1 MIVATGKPGQ
11 PETREVEDLT
21 GWKDASMS
29 DRLSATKI
37 LRYQELADRLADL
50 IRQGTYPPG
59 ERLPSVRQMSQQQGV
74 SISTVLQ
81 AYSVLEGH
89 GLIEAR
95 PQSGYYVRALHIE
108 RLPEPDISAPG
119 SDPSRVSLHEL
130 IMMLLADTI
139 NPNLIQLGAAM
150 PNPEFLPIKKIDR
163 LLIELLRENDP
174 NSHQYRFPP
183 GLNSL
188 RTQIAQRAV
197 ISGCSLA
204 PHDIVITSGGT
215 EAIDICLHAV
225 CRPGDIVAVESP
237 TYFGTLQ
244 SLEIHGLR
252 ALEIPT
258 HPRDGISLDALEFAI
273 EHNPIRA
280 VMVISNFNN
289 PLGSMIPDEKKKEL
303 VQLLEHHDI
312 PLIEN
317 DVCGEI
323 YFGAKR
329 PLVCK
334 AFDTKGLVMLFSA
347 FSKDISP
354 GLRVGWVA
362 PGRYQAEVEWLKS
375 AISAAAPTLGQK
387 VITRFLQSG
396 GYEQHLRRIR
406 REYSRNVD
414 LLSSAVMRYFPEGT
428 RLTRPS
434 GGFVL
439 WVRLPEAA
447 DSLEL
452 YRRARQAGITLAPGY
467 VFSPT
472 QQFPNFIRLNAAE
485 FNYATERA
493 VERLGGMIKELAGS

>member
-1 MIVATGKPGQ
+1 MA
-11 PETREVEDLT
+11 DLI
-21 GWKDASMS
+21 D
-29 DRLSATKI
+29 ATKT
-37 LRYQELADRLADL
+37 LRYQELADRLAEL

-59 ERLPSVRQMSQQQGV
+59 KRLPSVRQMSHQQGV

-81 AYSVLEGH
+81 SYSVLESQ

-95 PQSGYYVRALHIE
+95 PQSGYYVRSHPAE

-119 SDPSRVSLHEL
+119 RDPSHVSLHEL

-150 PNPEFLPIKKIDR
+150 PNTDFLPLKKINR
-163 LLIELLRENDP
+163 LIINNARQNDP
-174 NSHQYRFPP
+174 TSHQYRFPP
-183 GLNSL
+183 GVNSL

-197 ISGCSLA
+197 ISGCSLS
-204 PHDIVITSGGT
+204 PKEIVITSGGT
-215 EAIDICLHAV
+215 EAIDVCLHAV
-225 CRPGDIVAVESP
+225 TRPGDIVAVESP

-258 HPRDGISLDALEFAI
+258 HPREGISLEALAFAI

-303 VQLLEHHDI
+303 VQLLERYDI

-317 DVCGEI
+317 DVSGEI

-329 PLVCK
+329 PMVCK
-334 AFDTKGLVMLFSA
+334 AFDTKGLVMLFSS

-362 PGRYQAEVEWLKS
+362 PGRYYSEVEWLKFT
-375 AISAAAPTLGQK
+375 ISAAAPTIGQK
-387 VITRFLQSG
+387 VITRFLESG

-406 REYSRNVD
+406 REYARNVE
-414 LLSSAVMRYFPEGT
+414 LLSDAVVRYFPEGT
-428 RLTRPS
+428 RLSRPS

-439 WVRLPEAA
+439 WVRLPEYV

-452 YRRARQAGITLAPGY
+452 YRQARQAGITLAPGY

-485 FNYATERA
+485 FTYATERA
-493 VERLGGMIKELAGS
+493 VERLGGMIRNQ

>member
-1 MIVATGKPGQ
+1 MNNL
-11 PETREVEDLT
+11 LT
-21 GWKDASMS
+21 GS
-29 DRLSATKI
+29 RI
-37 LRYQELADRLADL
+37 LRYQELADRIAEL

-59 ERLPSVRQMSQQQGV
+59 KRLPSVRETSHQQSM

-81 AYSVLEGH
+81 AYSVLESQ

-95 PQSGYYVRALHIE
+95 PQSGYYVRSQPSM

-119 SDPSRVSLHEL
+119 RDPSQVSLHEL

-139 NPNLIQLGAAM
+139 NPNLIQLGTAM
-150 PNPEFLPIKKIDR
+150 PNPELLPIKKINR
-163 LLIELLRENDP
+163 IVAALARENDP
-174 NSHQYRFPP
+174 KLHQYRFPP

-188 RTQIAQRAV
+188 RMQIAQRAV
-197 ISGCSLA
+197 ISGCSLS
-204 PHDIVITSGGT
+204 PNDIVITSGGT

-237 TYFGTLQ
+237 TYFGILQ

-258 HPRDGISLDALEFAI
+258 HPREGISLEALEFAI
-273 EHNPIRA
+273 EHNPIKA
-280 VMVISNFNN
+280 VLVISNFNN

-303 VQLLEHHDI
+303 VHLLERHEI

-317 DVCGEI
+317 DVSGEI
-323 YFGAKR
+323 YFNEKR

-334 AFDTKGLVMLFSA
+334 AFDTKGLVMLFSS

-354 GLRVGWVA
+354 GLRVGWIV
-362 PGRYQAEVEWLKS
+362 PGRYKAETEWLKFT
-375 AISAAAPTLGQK
+375 ISAAAPTLGQR
-387 VITRFLQSG
+387 VVTRFLESG

-406 REYSRNVD
+406 REYARNVG
-414 LLSSAVMRYFPEGT
+414 LLSNAVMRYFPEGT

-434 GGFVL
+434 GGQVL
-439 WVRLPEAA
+439 WVRLPEYA

-485 FNYATERA
+485 FNYSTERA
-493 VERLGGMIKELAGS
+493 AERLGGLIQELAKA

>member
-1 MIVATGKPGQ
+1 MAAIL
-11 PETREVEDLT
+11 ETAR
-21 GWKDASMS
+21 
-29 DRLSATKI
+29 I
-37 LRYQELADRLADL
+37 LRYQELADRLAEL

-59 ERLPSVRQMSQQQGV
+59 KRLPSVRQMSRQQGV

-81 AYSVLEGH
+81 AYSVLEGQA
-89 GLIEAR
+89 LIEAR
-95 PQSGYYVRALHIE
+95 PQSGYYVRMQPAE

-119 SDPSRVSLHEL
+119 RDPSQVSLHEL

-139 NPNLIQLGAAM
+139 NPDLIQLGAAI
-150 PNPEFLPIKKIDR
+150 PNMDYLPLKKINR
-163 LLIELLRENDP
+163 ILIQNVRQNDP

-188 RTQIAQRAV
+188 RTQVAQRAV
-197 ISGCSLA
+197 ISGCSLS
-204 PHDIVITSGGT
+204 PSDIVITSGGT

-225 CRPGDIVAVESP
+225 TRPGDIVAVESP

-258 HPRDGISLDALEFAI
+258 HPREGISLEALAFAI
-273 EHNPIRA
+273 GHNPIKA

-303 VQLLEHHDI
+303 VQLLERHDI

-317 DVCGEI
+317 DVSGEI
-323 YFGAKR
+323 YFGEKR
-329 PLVCK
+329 PMVCK
-334 AFDTKGLVMLFSA
+334 AFDTKGLVMLFSS

-362 PGRYQAEVEWLKS
+362 PGRYKAEVEWLKF

-387 VITRFLQSG
+387 VVTRFLESG

-406 REYSRNVD
+406 REYARNVE
-414 LLSSAVMRYFPEGT
+414 LLSNAVMRYFPEGT

-434 GGFVL
+434 GGMVL
-439 WVRLPEAA
+439 WVRMPENV

-452 YRRARQAGITLAPGY
+452 YRQAKQAGITLAPGY

-493 VERLGGMIKELAGS
+493 VERLGEMVKESGDQ

>member
-1 MIVATGKPGQ
+1 METMIEAT
-11 PETREVEDLT
+11 R
-21 GWKDASMS
+21 S
-29 DRLSATKI
+29 
-37 LRYQELADRLADL
+37 LRYQELADRLVEL
-50 IRQGTYPPG
+50 IQQGTYPPG
-59 ERLPSVRQMSQQQGV
+59 KRLPSVRQMSKQQGV
-74 SISTVLQ
+74 SVSTVLQ
-81 AYSVLEGH
+81 AYSVLEAQA
-89 GLIEAR
+89 LIEAR
-95 PQSGYYVRALHIE
+95 PQSGYYVRVQTVE
-108 RLPEPDISAPG
+108 RLPEPDISAPRR
-119 SDPSRVSLHEL
+119 DPSQVSLHEL

-139 NPNLIQLGAAM
+139 NPNLIQLGTAI
-150 PNPEFLPIKKIDR
+150 PNTDFLPLKKINR
-163 LLIELLRENDP
+163 ILIDKARQNDP
-174 NSHQYRFPP
+174 TSHQYRFPP
-183 GLNSL
+183 GLTSL

-197 ISGCSLA
+197 ISGCSLS
-204 PHDIVITSGGT
+204 PSDIVITSGGT

-225 CRPGDIVAVESP
+225 TRPGDIVAVESP

-258 HPRDGISLDALEFAI
+258 HPREGISLEALEFAI

-303 VQLLEHHDI
+303 VQLLERHDI

-317 DVCGEI
+317 DVSGEI
-323 YFGAKR
+323 YFGDKR
-329 PLVCK
+329 PMVCK
-334 AFDTKGLVMLFSA
+334 AFDTKGLVMLFSS

-354 GLRVGWVA
+354 GLRVGWIA
-362 PGRYQAEVEWLKS
+362 PGRYRAEVEWLKFT
-375 AISAAAPTLGQK
+375 ISAAAPTLGQK
-387 VITRFLQSG
+387 VVTRFLESG

-406 REYSRNVD
+406 REYARNVE
-414 LLSSAVMRYFPEGT
+414 LLSNAVMRYFPEGT

-434 GGFVL
+434 GGMVL
-439 WVRLPEAA
+439 WVRMPEKV

-452 YRRARQAGITLAPGY
+452 YRQAKQAGITLAPGY

-493 VERLGGMIKELAGS
+493 VERLGEMVKEGRDG

>member
-1 MIVATGKPGQ
+1 M
-11 PETREVEDLT
+11 ENEVPAD
-21 GWKDASMS
+21 
-29 DRLSATKI
+29 KI
-37 LRYQELADRLADL
+37 LRYQELADRLAEL

-59 ERLPSVRQMSQQQGV
+59 KRVPSVRQMSRQQTL

-81 AYSVLEGH
+81 AYSVLESH

-95 PQSGYYVRALHIE
+95 PQSGYYVRSQPAA
-108 RLPEPDISAPG
+108 RLPEPEISTPG
-119 SDPSRVSLHEL
+119 RDPSQVSVHEL

-139 NPNLIQLGAAM
+139 NPHLIQLGAAM
-150 PNPEFLPIKKIDR
+150 PNPEFLPTKKINR
-163 LLIELLRENDP
+163 ILTELVRQDDP

-188 RTQIAQRAV
+188 RTQVAQRAV
-197 ISGCSLA
+197 ISGCSLS
-204 PHDIVITSGGT
+204 PHDVVITSGGT

-258 HPRDGISLDALEFAI
+258 HPREGISLEALAFAI

-280 VMVISNFNN
+280 VMVIPNFNN
-289 PLGSMIPDEKKKEL
+289 PLGSLIPDEKKKEL
-303 VQLLEHHDI
+303 VQLLERYDI

-317 DVCGEI
+317 DVSGEI
-323 YFGAKR
+323 YFGTKR

-334 AFDTKGLVMLFSA
+334 AFDTKGLVMLFSS

-362 PGRYQAEVEWLKS
+362 PGRYQAEVEWLKFT
-375 AISAAAPTLGQK
+375 ISAAAPTLGQK
-387 VITRFLQSG
+387 VITRFLESG

-406 REYSRNVD
+406 REYARNID

-428 RLTRPS
+428 RLTHPS
-434 GGFVL
+434 GGLVL
-439 WVRLPEAA
+439 WVRLPENV
-447 DSLEL
+447 DSLDL
-452 YRRARQAGITLAPGY
+452 YRTARQAGITLAPGY
-467 VFSPT
+467 VFSAT

-485 FNYATERA
+485 FTYSTERA
-493 VERLGGMIKELAGS
+493 VERLGGMVTEMAMS